1 MAKEVGIG
9 DLRIC
14 RNEEDRKWHVSMP
27 VYVHGVPKIPD
38 EWCEECAR
46 AVAAR
51 ELSVREDG
59 FRALNV
65 YEEGVCLI
73 SLREGFD
80 TGANAYSEETA
91 EKFETT
97 AKTIEGILKHHCHPS
112 R

>member
-1 MAKEVGIG
+1 MAKEVEIG

-27 VYVHGVPKIPD
+27 VYVHGVPKIPG
-38 EWCEECAR
+38 EWYEECAR

-80 TGANAYSEETA
+80 AEANPGGSQGEITVAGVDRLLRGSGGKMGQNE
-91 EKFETT
+91 
-97 AKTIEGILKHHCHPS
+97 
-112 R
+112 